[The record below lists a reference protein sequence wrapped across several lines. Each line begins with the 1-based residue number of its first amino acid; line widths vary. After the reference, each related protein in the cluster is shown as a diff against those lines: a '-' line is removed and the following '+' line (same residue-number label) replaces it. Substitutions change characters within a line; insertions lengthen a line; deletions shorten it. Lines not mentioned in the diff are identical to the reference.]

1 MFYDLNVPWTN
12 QPELQRTL
20 AFLAELDYN
29 VVALN
34 YTIAGKL
41 PADLT
46 SPIPSPLPFSSPPR
60 LQILRRVTLL
70 LTDPSQNH
78 RLSTLTAVYDLLAL
92 RPTTER
98 ALQQAC
104 QSLDCDVISLDLSVR
119 HPFHFK
125 HKTLSQALQ
134 RGVKIEIC
142 YGAGMN
148 IGDGATARRNLIAN
162 ATEIIRATRGKGIV
176 ISSEAKRALACRG
189 PWDVI
194 NLAAVWGLGQ
204 ENGREAVGREARA
217 VVVQAEMKR
226 RSFKGVVDIIYGGEK
241 PERAKEDVKKVEK
254 GPNAGKNKRKLDA
267 IEDKQDEVAAE
278 IKPIY
283 TREQKRRA
291 QKART
296 EAAAGT
302 SGSPAQDANLILN
315 KELLGQNAD
324 SATAEHGG

>member
-1 MFYDLNVPWTN
+1 
-12 QPELQRTL
+12 
-20 AFLAELDYN
+20 
-29 VVALN
+29 
-34 YTIAGKL
+34 
-41 PADLT
+41 
-46 SPIPSPLPFSSPPR
+46 
-60 LQILRRVTLL
+60 
-70 LTDPSQNH
+70 
-78 RLSTLTAVYDLLAL
+78 
-92 RPTTER
+92 
-98 ALQQAC
+98 
-104 QSLDCDVISLDLSVR
+104 
-119 HPFHFK
+119 
-125 HKTLSQALQ
+125 
-134 RGVKIEIC
+134 
-142 YGAGMN
+142 MN